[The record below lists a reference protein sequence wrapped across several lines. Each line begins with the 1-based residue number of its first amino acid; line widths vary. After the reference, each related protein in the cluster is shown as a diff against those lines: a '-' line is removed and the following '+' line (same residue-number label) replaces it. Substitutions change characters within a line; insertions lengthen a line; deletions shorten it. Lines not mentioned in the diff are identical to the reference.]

1 MSSTTVRITGR
12 AYRLLQDIKKRT
24 GDSFQTIIEMS
35 LDNYK
40 EKQFWNEVSDAY
52 KNLRDSANWNEEL
65 DERRLWDST
74 ISDGLEK
81 E

>member
-52 KNLRDSANWNEEL
+52 KNLRNSANWNEEL